1 MTERESRNWFTIM
14 RNSESWC
21 HLVTWLNLGHMYSIL
36 CKILDK
42 SVPCLLSDN
51 DFDPFHKVIWNLL
64 NTE

>member
-1 MTERESRNWFTIM
+1 MTEQELGIDLQLQD
-14 RNSESWC
+14 NSESCC
-21 HLVTWLNLGHMYSIL
+21 HLVTSLSLGHMYSIL
-36 CKILDK
+36 CKILDS